1 MWKQLHEYKREGN
14 FAHGERAMPFL
25 ISLDLY
31 PKEKDK
37 NNQNLI
43 KEKSDIMKTSKL
55 SFLPN
60 EQKTQDTI

>member
-1 MWKQLHEYKREGN
+1 MNTNGRATLHMERELCLN
-14 FAHGERAMPFL
+14 PNIIAR
-25 ISLDLY
+25 DLG
-31 PKEKDK
+31 
-37 NNQNLI
+37 L